1 MKFFLLLAFI
11 LPPYITSTQTLR
23 GTVRDAENTRPLMG
37 ATVTLESGRPIST
50 VVSVATNPDGAFS
63 FENLRPGYYTLS
75 VSLNGFEG
83 LRVVELNVASGKE
96 QNLDLLLQPSSGQLP
111 EATIVALL
119 PSRRKLLPI
128 GEIPLSREQILRF
141 PVTFFDPLRLATAYP
156 GVAQTDDGTNSI
168 SIRGN
173 TPSSVRWR
181 LEGVEIVNPNHLPN
195 AGTFSDRPATASG
208 GVLMFSAQL
217 LDNSSLLT
225 GVMPAGYGDANGGIV
240 DMYLRKGNDRQHE
253 FTAQAGLIGID
264 MAAEGP
270 LGKRN
275 HESGQAPASYLVN
288 YRYST
293 VGLLG
298 QLGVSFG
305 DEQINFQDLSFNLN
319 FKGRKG
325 GNWSV
330 FGMGGL
336 NENIFLHKS
345 DSIEIKAYKDF
356 FDIDFSSKTG
366 VIGVRNFTQ
375 YSHRAWL
382 KAAAAASG
390 QYSERLSSSP
400 TFLERNSVDNIS
412 ETALSCSTTLGLP
425 LNSRFDWQIGVIGT
439 VRFYQANSQ
448 FEGGEK
454 RPVEVQYTTTQPWV
468 QISWKNARKTT
479 EVDWGLHM
487 YNLNISTQSEEE
499 VTFNPRVSFS
509 QRLGKHQ
516 FIAAAGYFTEALP
529 LGTTWENTLKT
540 RSSLKASL
548 GYVWAI
554 SPLWSFRVEKFWQRF
569 NNTPYIADNFA
580 SVANIS
586 DFRLFDRFP
595 TIIILPRG
603 RNSGIE
609 MMLERRFSGSWFAN
623 LNATLIDSKYPVPE
637 QSGLSG
643 SRLVSSRW
651 DIGHIAN
658 LTFGKE
664 WQREK
669 KPGFERSIGLN
680 GRAVWTGGVREAEIH
695 TISKQ
700 LRTTVFNEYKG
711 FNSVYPDYF
720 RLDVRVYWRKYIG
733 NRRNSTFA
741 LEFQNLTNKQN
752 FAYHYYDPHTDRV
765 ENKFQ
770 LGTIPNFSWR
780 VEF

>member
-1 MKFFLLLAFI
+1 
-11 LPPYITSTQTLR
+11 LR
-23 GTVRDAENTRPLMG
+23 GTVRDAESNQPLMG
-37 ATVTLESGRPIST
+37 ATVTLESGRSSST
-50 VVSVATNPDGAFS
+50 TVSVATNPEGAFS

-75 VSLNGFEG
+75 VSLDGFEG
-83 LRVVELNVASGKE
+83 LRLVELNVASGKE
-96 QNLDLLLQPSSGQLP
+96 QTLDLLLQSAPGQLP
-111 EATIVALL
+111 EATILA
-119 PSRRKLLPI
+119 PTPGRRKLLPV
-128 GEIPLSREQILRF
+128 GEIPLSREQTLRF
-141 PVTFFDPLRLATAYP
+141 PATFFDPLRLATAYP

-173 TPSSVRWR
+173 SPSSVRWR

-240 DMYLRKGNDRQHE
+240 DMYLRKGSDQQHE
-253 FTAQAGLIGID
+253 FTAQAGLIGLDI
-264 MAAEGP
+264 AAEGP
-270 LGKRN
+270 LGKRKQ
-275 HESGQAPASYLVN
+275 ESGQAPASYLVN

-336 NENIFLHKS
+336 SENNFRHKS
-345 DSIEIKAYKDF
+345 DTAEIKAYKDF

-375 YSHRAWL
+375 YSHGVWL
-382 KAAAAASG
+382 KTSAAASG

-400 TFLERNSVDNIS
+400 TFLERNSTDNIS
-412 ETALSCSTTLGLP
+412 ETALSYSSTIGFP

-448 FEGGEK
+448 FEGGEE
-454 RPVEVQYTTTQPWV
+454 RPIEVQYTTNQPWA
-468 QISWKNARKTT
+468 QISWKNAQKTT
-479 EVDWGLHM
+479 EAEFGLHM
-487 YNLNISTQSEEE
+487 YSLNVSSQSQE
-499 VTFNPRVSFS
+499 TSAFNPRASFS
-509 QRLGKHQ
+509 QRFGRHK

-529 LGTTWENTLKT
+529 FWATWQQDNLNT

-554 SPLWSFRVEKFWQRF
+554 APRWSFRAEGFWQWF
-569 NNTPYIADNFA
+569 NETPFLGASFA
-580 SVANIS
+580 SMANIS
-586 DFRLFDRFP
+586 DFRVFP
-595 TIIILPRG
+595 SSSSSGVFFLTGG
-603 RNSGIE
+603 RNLGIE
-609 MMLERRFSGSWFAN
+609 MMLERRFSGDWFAN
-623 LNATLIDSKYPVPE
+623 LNATLIDSKYPAPD
-637 QSGLSG
+637 QNGLFNP
-643 SRLVSSRW
+643 RLVSSRW

-669 KPGFERSIGLN
+669 RPGRERSIGLN

-695 TISKQ
+695 PVSKQ
-700 LRTTVFNEYKG
+700 LRTTVFNEFGG
-711 FNSVYPDYF
+711 FNKVYPDYF

-752 FAYHYYDPHTDRV
+752 FAYHYYDPYTERV